1 MLFWLN
7 PYGRITDFLV
17 QRRRNGDNR
26 MKMSR
31 ILMVAGEAMP
41 FIKTGGL
48 ADVLGALPAALR
60 ERGEQ
65 VAVVLPWYRKSVV
78 EDSRLVLEQFP
89 VWLGKISYPVRVHVS
104 TVRGVPYYLVECP
117 PLYDRDG
124 VYVTEE
130 TDFPDNHVR
139 YAVLSRAALAV
150 ARWVFRPE
158 ILHCHDW
165 QAGLVPVY
173 LRNPLAG
180 DPVFL
185 GVKVLLTLHNLG
197 YQGLFPVSALG
208 QMGLDSSVFH
218 FNGLEYFGK
227 VNVLKGGIVY
237 SDALSTVSK
246 AYAREIQTPEY
257 GQGMD
262 GLLASRSAVLTG
274 ILNGADY
281 SEWNPETDRH
291 IAANYSSRQ
300 LAGKHACKRA
310 LLAEFGLPS
319 EALERPL
326 VGMVSRLDR
335 QKGFDL
341 IEEAAGALAR
351 EDLSLV
357 VLGTGNARYEELL
370 AEMARAYPTRFAVKV
385 GYDEA
390 LAHRIEAGA
399 DIFLMP
405 SRYEPCGL
413 SQIYSLRYGTVPV
426 VRATGGLDD
435 TIDRTTGFKFKEF
448 AAGAM
453 LAALRSA
460 LEVYGDPD
468 RWKTLMLSGM
478 ARDYSW
484 AVSAGE
490 YSALYNQL
498 RLHPE
503 GG

>member
-1 MLFWLN
+1 
-7 PYGRITDFLV
+7 
-17 QRRRNGDNR
+17 
-26 MKMSR
+26 
-31 ILMVAGEAMP
+31 MVAGEAMP

-60 ERGEQ
+60 ERGED
-65 VAVVLPWYRKSVV
+65 VAVVLPWYRGSVV
-78 EDSRLVLEQFP
+78 QDSRLVLDLFP
-89 VWLGKISYPVRVHVS
+89 IWLGRTSYPVRVHVS
-104 TVRGVPYYLVECP
+104 VVRGVPYYLVECP
-117 PLYDRDG
+117 PLFDRDG
-124 VYVTEE
+124 VYMTEGG
-130 TDFPDNHVR
+130 DFADNHVR

-150 ARWVFRPE
+150 ARRVFRPD

-165 QAGLVPVY
+165 QASLVPVY
-173 LRNPLAG
+173 VRSLLAG

-185 GVKVLLTLHNLG
+185 GVKVLLTIHNLG
-197 YQGLFPVSALG
+197 YQGLFPASALG

-218 FNGLEYFGK
+218 FDGLEFFGQ
-227 VNVLKGGIVY
+227 VNLLKGGIVY
-237 SDALSTVSK
+237 SDALTTVSR

-257 GQGMD
+257 GLGLD

-291 IAANYSSRQ
+291 IAAHYSSRQ
-300 LAGKHACKRA
+300 LAGKQACKRA
-310 LLAEFGLPS
+310 LLAEFGLPP
-319 EALERPL
+319 EALDRPL
-326 VGMVSRLDR
+326 VGMVSRLTG

-341 IEEAAGALAR
+341 IEEAGAALA
-351 EDLSLV
+351 EENLSLV
-357 VLGTGNARYEELL
+357 VLGTGDARYEGLL
-370 AEMARAYPTRFAVKV
+370 SNLAGAYPKKFAVKLA
-385 GYDEA
+385 YDEA

-435 TIDRTTGFKFKEF
+435 TIDRTTGFKFEEYS
-448 AAGAM
+448 ADAM

-460 LEVYGDPD
+460 LEIYGDPA
-468 RWKTLMLSGM
+468 RWKTMMIGGM

-484 AVSAGE
+484 AASAGE

-498 RLHPE
+498 RLHP
-503 GG
+503 GGG

>member
-1 MLFWLN
+1 
-7 PYGRITDFLV
+7 
-17 QRRRNGDNR
+17 
-26 MKMSR
+26 
-31 ILMVAGEAMP
+31 MVAGEATP

-60 ERGEQ
+60 GRGED
-65 VAVVLPWYRKSVV
+65 VAVVLPWYRDSVV
-78 EDSRLVLEQFP
+78 NDSRLVLDQFP
-89 VWLGKISYPVRVHVS
+89 IWLGKTAYPVRVHVS
-104 TVRGVPYYLVECP
+104 TVRGVPYYLVECL
-117 PLYDRDG
+117 PLFDRDG

-130 TDFPDNHVR
+130 GDFADNHVR

-150 ARWVFRPE
+150 ARWVFRPD
-158 ILHCHDW
+158 IFHCHDW

-173 LRNPLAG
+173 LRNSLAG

-197 YQGLFPVSALG
+197 YQGLFPAAALG

-218 FNGLEYFGK
+218 FNGLEFFGK

-237 SDALSTVSK
+237 SDGLSTVSK

-257 GQGMD
+257 GHGMD
-262 GLLASRSAVLTG
+262 GLLASRSNVLTG

-300 LAGKHACKRA
+300 LAGKRVCKRE
-310 LLAEFGLPS
+310 LVAEFGLPP
-319 EALERPL
+319 EALDRPL
-326 VGMVSRLDR
+326 VGMVSRLAG

-341 IEEAAGALAR
+341 IEEAAAALA
-351 EDLSLV
+351 DSNLSLV
-357 VLGTGNARYEELL
+357 ALGTGDARYEKLL
-370 AEMARAYPTRFAVKV
+370 VDLARDFPSKFAVKV
-385 GYDEA
+385 AYDEA

-435 TIDRTTGFKFKEF
+435 TIDRTTGFKFQEYS
-448 AAGAM
+448 AEAM

-460 LEVYGDPD
+460 LEMYGDPD
-468 RWKTLMLSGM
+468 QWKSMMLGGM

-484 AVSAGE
+484 AASAGE
-490 YSALYNQL
+490 YSALYSHL
-498 RLHPE
+498 RLHP
-503 GG
+503 GGG

>member
-1 MLFWLN
+1 
-7 PYGRITDFLV
+7 
-17 QRRRNGDNR
+17 
-26 MKMSR
+26 MSR
-31 ILMVAGEAMP
+31 ILMVAGEATP

-60 ERGEQ
+60 ERGED
-65 VAVVLPWYRKSVV
+65 VAVVLPWYRDSVV
-78 EDSRLVLEQFP
+78 DESRCVLEQFP
-89 VWLGKISYPVRVHVS
+89 VWLGKTAYPVRVHVS
-104 TVRGVPYYLVECP
+104 TVRGVPYYLVECR
-117 PLYDRDG
+117 PLFDRDG

-130 TDFPDNHVR
+130 GDFADNHVR

-150 ARWVFRPE
+150 ARWVFRPD

-197 YQGLFPVSALG
+197 YQGLFPASALG

-218 FNGLEYFGK
+218 FNGLEFFGK

-257 GQGMD
+257 GLGMD

-281 SEWNPETDRH
+281 SHWNPETDRH

-300 LAGKHACKRA
+300 LAGKRVCKRE
-310 LLAEFGLPS
+310 LVAEFGLPP
-319 EALERPL
+319 EALDRPL
-326 VGMVSRLDR
+326 VGMVSRLAS

-341 IEEAAGALAR
+341 IEEAAAKLA
-351 EDLSLV
+351 EENLSLV
-357 VLGTGNARYEELL
+357 ALGTGDAHYEELL
-370 AEMARAYPTRFAVKV
+370 ADMARACPSKFAVKV
-385 GYDEA
+385 AYDEA

-435 TIDRTTGFKFKEF
+435 TIDGTTGFKFQEYS
-448 AAGAM
+448 AEAM
-453 LAALRSA
+453 LAALRAA
-460 LEVYGDPD
+460 LKMHGDPD
-468 RWKTLMLSGM
+468 RWKSMMLGGM

-484 AVSAGE
+484 AASAGE
-490 YSALYNQL
+490 YSALYSRL